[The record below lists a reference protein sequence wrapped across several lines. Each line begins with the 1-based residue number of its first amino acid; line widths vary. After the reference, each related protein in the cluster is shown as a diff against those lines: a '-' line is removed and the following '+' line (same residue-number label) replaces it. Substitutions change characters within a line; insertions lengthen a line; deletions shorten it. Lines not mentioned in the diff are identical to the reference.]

1 MVCRNCRKGI
11 CRVINLSKKYEAIL
25 ARISPGLLLPY
36 TEFGILQTL
45 KTEDRSMHASEIALE
60 LDRSHQ
66 LVGKRGKMLAER
78 GLVKRDEN
86 EQGRR
91 TFQITDLATKSYFA
105 DADSVRPEIPLHS
118 TESDQTES

>member
-1 MVCRNCRKGI
+1 M
-11 CRVINLSKKYEAIL
+11 
-25 ARISPGLLLPY
+25 SPELLLPY

-45 KTEDRSMHASEIALE
+45 KTEDRSMYASEIALE
-60 LDRSHQ
+60 LDRSYQ

-91 TFQITDLATKSYFA
+91 RFQITDLATKSYFS
-105 DADSVRPEIPLHS
+105 DADSVRLEIPIES